1 MNLHCRVTSYIEN
14 SNYFEN
20 IIFSFFYYEAE
31 GITLSTT
38 WKSRMSLR
46 KKLWLIA
53 DRVSYQKSWQVKVN
67 TLVRLKSDQV
77 EQMTHTLYFITPRR
91 YADVSRWNIN
101 CFLFVNCPFTWF
113 TKTVQLNF
121 ERIGSWV
128 LKLGLWFIAAK
139 KNWKK
144 KYSDIWKGYARFR
157 SRYLNEINLS
167 PQAHN

>member
-1 MNLHCRVTSYIEN
+1 MTYNSIWSSLVNIECYVRIKILGGMYETALHDEMNLHCRVTSYIEN

-31 GITLSTT
+31 GITLRTT

-113 TKTVQLNF
+113 TKAVQLNC

-128 LKLGLWFIAAK
+128 F
-139 KNWKK
+139 
-144 KYSDIWKGYARFR
+144 
-157 SRYLNEINLS
+157 
-167 PQAHN
+167 